1 MKDFSD
7 QEEFIASQIVD
18 SAIKVHQVLGPGL
31 LEKVYEACFCRELEK
46 RNLEYKRQLEVP
58 IIYDGIIF
66 NEGMRL
72 DVLVSDTIIC
82 AKYPKGIAILDQRSG
97 KIKAVSNSHPVWN
110 AQLLSYM
117 KLSNKRLGFILN
129 FGTPLMKDEIKRMA
143 L

>member
-1 MKDFSD
+1 MKDFND

-66 NEGMRL
+66 NEGLRL
-72 DVLVSDTIIC
+72 DVLVSDMIIC
-82 AKYPKGIAILDQRSG
+82 E
-97 KIKAVSNSHPVWN
+97 IKAVSNSHPVWN

-117 KLSNKRLGFILN
+117 KLSKKRLGFILN
-129 FGTPLMKDEIKRMA
+129 FGTPLMKHGIKRIA